1 MNLNKKKL
9 FNSNIEGDHKDIL
22 LSIKGEPREIV
33 DWNRLSEFDCIEGTR
48 KIINSELHYKVFG
61 EHTRYWE
68 IKASINTDD
77 SNAILRQVTSKYMP
91 CLYDLVYI
99 DSSKKWERINYH
111 SVQFVE
117 SFTNKFTFIHLTD
130 LHTATR
136 NDEILDEVVDRL
148 RNKFQFPEES
158 IQELIDIL
166 MTYCHIVEVTSKF
179 DVVRDKKDNKII
191 ECAFDGKVDYIV
203 TGDPDLL
210 VLKNFRGI
218 KIVKAKEFLEM
229 I

>member
-1 MNLNKKKL
+1 MIRVLPDTNIIISSVFWRGNPYEVIRRGILGGYKL
-9 FNSNIEGDHKDIL
+9 VIS
-22 LSIKGEPREIV
+22 
-33 DWNRLSEFDCIEGTR
+33 
-48 KIINSELHYKVFG
+48 
-61 EHTRYWE
+61 
-68 IKASINTDD
+68 A
-77 SNAILRQVTSKYMP
+77 
-91 CLYDLVYI
+91 
-99 DSSKKWERINYH
+99 
-111 SVQFVE
+111 
-117 SFTNKFTFIHLTD
+117 
-130 LHTATR
+130 
-136 NDEILDEVVDRL
+136 EILDEVVDKL

-210 VLKNFRGI
+210 VLKEFKGI